1 MISAPNRQD
10 LRGRLR
16 DLEEGDS
23 PKTRMEDFEALKEY
37 LQVVA
42 YSETM
47 IGLEVRG
54 RVANESEIVCIHWS
68 PTVNVSN
75 MDHIIVQMCTILPF
89 STFGAES
96 EN

>member
-1 MISAPNRQD
+1 MSLSGMISAPNRQD

-47 IGLEVRG
+47 RSMAWRSEAELQMRVRSSAYIGAHVMLSHPVTKTLNS
-54 RVANESEIVCIHWS
+54 A
-68 PTVNVSN
+68 T
-75 MDHIIVQMCTILPF
+75 
-89 STFGAES
+89 
-96 EN
+96 

>member
-1 MISAPNRQD
+1 MSLSGMISAPNRQD
-10 LRGRLR
+10 LRGRFR

-47 IGLEVRG
+47 T
-54 RVANESEIVCIHWS
+54 C
-68 PTVNVSN
+68 
-75 MDHIIVQMCTILPF
+75 
-89 STFGAES
+89 
-96 EN
+96 